1 MTNEGRE
8 QSAAEELARAHEE
21 LTAASHLLGIGLG
34 RIALTRAY
42 FACFHAARAALFR
55 RDIEPKSHS
64 GAVTLFNLHF
74 IKAGLVSIGASAL
87 LARLQKY
94 REVADYGDA
103 FFVDDAAVRV
113 EIAAAEAF
121 VREVERVNDAGPPS
135 ST

>member
-8 QSAAEELARAHEE
+8 QSAAEELARAREE
-21 LTAASHLLGIGLG
+21 LTGATHLLGIGLG

-74 IKAGLVSIGASAL
+74 VKTGLVAISASAL

-94 REVADYGDA
+94 REAADYGDA
-103 FFVDDAAVRV
+103 FFVEDATVRE
-113 EIAAAEAF
+113 EIAAADAF
-121 VREVERVNDAGPPS
+121 VREIERLNAAAP
-135 ST
+135 

>member
-8 QSAAEELARAHEE
+8 QSSAEELGRAREE
-21 LTAASHLLGIGLG
+21 LKAASHLLGIGLG

-64 GAVTLFNLHF
+64 GALTLFNLHF
-74 IKAGLVSIGASAL
+74 VKVGVVSISASAL

-94 REVADYGDA
+94 REAADYGDA
-103 FFVDDAAVRV
+103 FFVDDATVRAEV
-113 EIAAAEAF
+113 AAAEAF
-121 VREVERVNDAGPPS
+121 VIEVERLPAP
-135 ST
+135 